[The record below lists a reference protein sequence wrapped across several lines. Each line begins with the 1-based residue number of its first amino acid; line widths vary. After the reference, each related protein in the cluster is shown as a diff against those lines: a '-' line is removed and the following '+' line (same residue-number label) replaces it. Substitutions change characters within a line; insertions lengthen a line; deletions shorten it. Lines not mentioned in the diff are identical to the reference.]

1 MRSSILVVAALAF
14 ATACSGR
21 GGDADRMA
29 ADTSL
34 LRDLE
39 LANQNYQQLD
49 SITALEQELTTGPA
63 AAGSNTEAQ
72 AGASTA
78 AAAPRRAST
87 TTPRATSTSGT
98 ARTSTS
104 GSRTT
109 TASSGTV
116 AQPAGREVIVKNT
129 KRDAAIGAA
138 AGAAIGAATSKD
150 KVKGAVIGGA
160 AGAVIGGI
168 IGNNVDVQ
176 KKRVP

>member
-1 MRSSILVVAALAF
+1 MRSSIVVVAALAL
-14 ATACSGR
+14 ATACGGR
-21 GGDADRMA
+21 GGDVDRMA

-39 LANQNYQQLD
+39 LANQSYPQLD
-49 SITALEQELTTGPA
+49 SITALEQELTADPGSAASPSAGQARTSA
-63 AAGSNTEAQ
+63 AATTQ
-72 AGASTA
+72 
-78 AAAPRRAST
+78 RRAST
-87 TTPRATSTSGT
+87 TTTRSTSTSGT

-109 TASSGTV
+109 TVSSGTV

-160 AGAVIGGI
+160 AGAVVGGI